1 MERSNTVGLELPGTV
16 RFGDVGRGHTQM
28 HASLGNRGLNSP
40 DQKWAA
46 FRPLRVV
53 ARGENGEFV
62 DVTAQKR
69 ELVNYAHAGGPDAI

>member
-1 MERSNTVGLELPGTV
+1 
-16 RFGDVGRGHTQM
+16 M